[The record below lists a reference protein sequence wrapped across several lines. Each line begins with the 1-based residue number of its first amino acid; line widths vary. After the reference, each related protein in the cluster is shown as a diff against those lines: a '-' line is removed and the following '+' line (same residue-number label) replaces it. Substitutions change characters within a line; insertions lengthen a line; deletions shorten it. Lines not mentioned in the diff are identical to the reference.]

1 MKTITEIQNEI
12 IADFEMFDDWAD
24 KYEYIIDMGKNL
36 APIPSDLKT
45 EDNIIKGCQ
54 SLVWL
59 TTKFENNHLYF
70 LADSDAIITKGLIGL
85 LAKVLSGQNPQDIAE
100 ADLFFMKKIGL
111 QDHLSPTRANGL
123 LAMVKQMKSYGLA
136 FLAKE
141 KMA

>member
-36 APIPSDLKT
+36 TPIPSDLKT